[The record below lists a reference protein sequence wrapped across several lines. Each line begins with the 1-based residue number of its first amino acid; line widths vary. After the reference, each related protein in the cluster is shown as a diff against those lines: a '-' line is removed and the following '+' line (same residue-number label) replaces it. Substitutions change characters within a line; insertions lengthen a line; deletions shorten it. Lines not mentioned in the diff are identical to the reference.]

1 MRRIQLLRH
10 KYLRFFLYGVV
21 IVLINIA
28 GSTFFYR
35 FDLTG
40 TNMYSLS
47 NASRNTVSSLSEPLT
62 IKVFFTDNLP
72 APYNHVRRYL
82 NDLLKEYALSANE
95 HFNYQFYT
103 VSPESADETPEQKR
117 NREMA
122 QDYGIPTV
130 QIQHIEKDEVKF
142 KNGYMGLVLIHGDMI
157 ERIPTISSTDRLEYR
172 LTTAIRRLSNKTSA
186 FLAVEKPITVKLI
199 MSPSLCEVASYMGLK
214 EEDFRTLPERIKAI
228 VDDLNAKMYGK
239 LTYERVAPTAADE
252 EDILKKYRVMRLNWP
267 DLDGDGAIQAGSGL
281 IGLVM
286 EYRDQ
291 SVESSLINVM
301 RFPIVGLSYELF
313 PPEAIEEMIDNNL
326 EVLVDIND
334 TLNYLT
340 DHGTRTVPGMTPK
353 APEKN
358 QNQGQLQIFRALV
371 GHGYSLR
378 GVTTETGLEEQG
390 GQCLVV
396 AGPQEHFADDELYQ
410 IDQWLMQGKNL
421 AIFLDTYAERTMP
434 GGMGQPQGTFFE
446 KIDTG
451 LEKMLEHYGIAVRQ
465 SYVMDEKCYRQKMP
479 ASMGGGEQ
487 PLYFAPIIQE
497 KNINGDLPLMRNI
510 RGLITMKVSPVET
523 IPERLEEQGLT
534 ATQVF
539 SSSDRSWEKD
549 DCHVLDPR
557 TITPPS
563 EEKMGRIPLAYIVEG
578 SFRSY
583 FAGKGIPVK
592 KEDNNGEKGTAPS
605 VEKTRVTAEGDF
617 VEKGK
622 PAKIFVMASAD
633 MLSDALLD
641 EKGNSTNAMFVMNV
655 IDHLNGKDDIIDMRT
670 KVQRFNPLR
679 DTTDMTKTSMKSFNI
694 AGLPVLVVVIGILV
708 WVRRA
713 ARRRR
718 IQRLFAGK
726 QES

>member
-28 GSTFFYR
+28 GSTFFHR

-40 TNMYSLS
+40 NNMYSLS
-47 NASRNTVSSLSEPLT
+47 HASRNTVSSLSEPLT

-82 NDLLKEYALSANE
+82 NDLLTEYALSAND
-95 HFNYQFYT
+95 HFNYRFYT
-103 VSPESADETPEQKR
+103 VSPESADETPEQKA

-142 KNGYMGLVLIHGDMI
+142 KNTYMGLVLIHGDMI

-172 LTTAIRRLSNKTSA
+172 LTTAIRRLSNKISA
-186 FLAVEKPITVKLI
+186 FLAVEEPITVKLV
-199 MSPSLCEVASYMGLK
+199 MSPSLSEVASYMGLK
-214 EEDFRTLPERIKAI
+214 EEDFTTLPDRIKTI
-228 VDDLNAKMYGK
+228 IDKLNAKMYGK
-239 LTYERVAPTAADE
+239 LTYERIAPTEDE
-252 EDILKKYRVMRLNWP
+252 EGDILKKYRVMRLNWP
-267 DLDGDGAIQAGSGL
+267 DLDDGSIQAGSGL

-301 RFPIVGLSYELF
+301 RFPIVGLSYELL
-313 PPEAIEEMIDNNL
+313 PSETIEEMIDNNL
-326 EVLVDIND
+326 EMLVDINE
-334 TLNYLT
+334 TLNYVT
-340 DHGTRTVPGMTPK
+340 SHGTRSVPGMTPK
-353 APEKN
+353 VPEKK
-358 QNQGQLQIFRALV
+358 QGQDQLRIFRALV

-378 GVTTETGLEEQG
+378 GVTTEAGLDKQG
-390 GQCLVV
+390 GQCLVI
-396 AGPQEHFADDELYQ
+396 AGPREHFEDDDLYH

-421 AIFLDTYAERTMP
+421 AIFLDTYAERTIP
-434 GGMGQPQGTFFE
+434 GVMGRPQGTFFE
-446 KIDTG
+446 KVNTG
-451 LEKMLEHYGIAVRQ
+451 LEKMLEHYGITVRQ

-497 KNINGDLPLMRNI
+497 ANINGDLPLMRNI
-510 RGLITMKVSPVET
+510 RGLLTMKVSPVET
-523 IPERLEEQGLT
+523 IPERLETQNLT
-534 ATQVF
+534 ATRVF
-539 SSSDRSWEKD
+539 SSSDRAWEKE

-557 TITPPS
+557 TITPPP

-592 KEDNNGEKGTAPS
+592 KEDSDEEKDSTPS
-605 VEKTRVTAEGDF
+605 AEKTRVTAEGGF
-617 VEKGK
+617 IEKGK

-633 MLSDALLD
+633 ILSDALLD
-641 EKGNSTNAMFVMNV
+641 EKGSSTNAMFVMNV

-670 KVQRFNPLR
+670 KVQRFKPLS
-679 DTTDMTKTSMKSFNI
+679 DTSDVTKTSLKSFNI
-694 AGLPVLVVVIGILV
+694 AGLPALVALIGILV

-713 ARRRR
+713 AHRRH
-718 IQRLFAGK
+718 IQRLFAGT